1 VRLRPVSAGEVEV
14 SLDQYLRIVCCP
26 ACEGRPELHADGDA
40 LVCRECGTRY
50 PVTDGIPSLLAEAVP
65 AEEHPEQSPEAEEQ
79 FAPLPQRDLSVLVIH
94 GPNLNL
100 LGTREPEIYGSTT
113 LEDIDRMLQAEA
125 LALGCLLRCV
135 QSNHEGEIVSLVQ
148 SAREGYSALV
158 INPAAYTHTSVAIRD
173 ALSAL
178 DCPKVEVHLSNI
190 HAREEFRRVSI
201 TGAAVDGIIS
211 GFGAESY
218 VLGLRAAVS
227 LARKRA

>member
-1 VRLRPVSAGEVEV
+1 MLDILR
-14 SLDQYLRIVCCP
+14 CP
-26 ACEGRPELHADGDA
+26 SCDDRPELMPEGGA

-50 PVTDGIPSLLAEAVP
+50 PVTEGIPSLLADSGAAATEVD
-65 AEEHPEQSPEAEEQ
+65 ESPETEER
-79 FAPLPQRDLSVLVIH
+79 FATLPQRDLSVLVIH

-100 LGTREPEIYGSTT
+100 LGTREPEVYGTTT

-125 LALGCLLRCV
+125 LALGCVLRCV

-148 SAREGYSALV
+148 SAREGCSALV

-173 ALSAL
+173 ALAAL

-201 TGAAVDGIIS
+201 TGGAVDGIVS
-211 GFGAESY
+211 GFGADSY
-218 VLGLRAAVS
+218 ILGLRAAVA
-227 LARKRA
+227 LARRRA

>member
-1 VRLRPVSAGEVEV
+1 LTVDLEQLLQIVR
-14 SLDQYLRIVCCP
+14 CP
-26 ACEGRPELHADGDA
+26 ACDHRPELQLKADT
-40 LVCRECGTRY
+40 LVCRECGASY
-50 PVTDGIPSLLAEAVP
+50 PVRDGIPSLLADSPLPETEAD
-65 AEEHPEQSPEAEEQ
+65 QSPETEER

-100 LGTREPEIYGSTT
+100 LGRREPEIYGTAT

-125 LALGCLLRCV
+125 LALGCVLRCV

-148 SAREGYSALV
+148 TAREGYSALV

-201 TGAAVDGIIS
+201 TGAAVDGIVS
-211 GFGAESY
+211 GFGPESY

-227 LARKRA
+227 LARRRA